1 MEQRMKHPWLC
12 RSMMLLLIFTILAAY
27 MPQATF
33 EAFAATKASVYD
45 GRQLKGSDGKPYYPN
60 NKGGGFYWAKF
71 SNLAG
76 DGFVYRLA
84 RATSAKKTIVVKNGK
99 HEYSGYCLEHGAW
112 LNAGATGYSADA
124 QQELER
130 LRWMRP
136 YSKDTLRGMQL
147 ALLFG
152 RQPGHTQSDV
162 PVKGCNL
169 DDWYWAT
176 QNIIWEYQQ
185 GLRKSPTS
193 GLKARTGSH
202 AMSANWFKDTVKGRP
217 AEKIYNWM
225 NEQIK
230 KYQKQFSFTAPT
242 ERQIKKRQTIKMQAQ
257 SDGTWVAVVKDS
269 NKLNQ
274 DIKTTNK
281 NIKIKRN
288 GNEYT
293 ITSNVD
299 PNTIKKPIKATKDV
313 KGISKPKQDLLV
325 WTTTQDSPI
334 SDSNHLQT
342 VATGGDDP
350 IELYFKL
357 AAAEETEPEP
367 GEPEEPKLPSF
378 ELDVEKLDANLGF
391 DNNTHTGMGDAPLDA
406 TIDLL
411 VDGEVV
417 DSKTLD
423 VNGYSDE
430 PFYFMPWD
438 DASELDYEKVEKK
451 DPETEK
457 VTVHHYWRGER
468 TVSTEE
474 SGVPDGRLSDEKGGT
489 RDHGTITYYAHAVD
503 DGPIEYNITYENGA
517 LTDAADIDPEN
528 PQPMLDDMGSQA
540 YVNDNYRG
548 RLQIVKTKTDLDP
561 FTPENG
567 SGKLEYSTNSKWTI
581 ELTSGGFE
589 DHPYIRVVPVKEGEK
604 GYDEFANCYRVVRD
618 NSGTPADV
626 EHPLTVSKF
635 GQIRIIDLPY
645 GNYLVKEISADSNGY
660 VLESH
665 EVTVTEDGQLIS
677 TDTDNI
683 PKKNKVQIIKTNSE
697 TGKAVRLNENAAF
710 RIKYLGNPDLAD
722 PTLSPNYGK
731 YLPNG
736 SSYTDGAASGKNNYI
751 FKCNADGQ
759 IVLPY
764 ELEYG
769 NYQIEEVTA
778 PEGYFIGEYDEK
790 GVGSSTDMPKKFE
803 DAVVIYDASGD
814 RVTDFTS
821 NKKVIFNKYK
831 FSVTEQTP
839 HQDGK
844 DYVTYYLTVKIPNN
858 PVKGKIQITKNG
870 ESLAGWLHEEF
881 GGNKGFSAV
890 WDRSKLKNA
899 TFRVYAAEDILQ
911 VDDVQRIK
919 AYDSKTNEEVALE
932 EVTRDHSK
940 KNGAL
945 SLWEKLLKTGE
956 KILRWFGLDIGDDNE
971 CRTEYIAKSEK
982 GATYSAKYA
991 VKDKEGI
998 TSTYTVDYSL
1008 SYTKGGMNY
1017 TNIHVKKDMVADD
1030 YVACIDYTTPTLKS
1044 GGEDV
1049 DILDLILPNK
1059 NMVKLNKA
1067 VVDEYGEDDITAKIL
1082 EPMALVVPLN
1092 EDKDPEVKDGW
1103 TLVKKADKYLA
1114 TFEEPQVDD
1123 DGNPILDEETKEPV
1137 TKTIYKVYV
1146 NDNGKK
1152 KWVESDEDGVF
1163 EDANTPKKI
1172 PEGFTKTDKAD
1183 MYQITKNDAES
1194 GKAVYMVWAVDG
1206 GVGRWL
1212 SCDADGNFYKSY
1224 HQEWDFTL
1232 SQHFDCADGFVF
1244 SFDGLIVDAAADN
1257 AAQIAKTVVTNP
1269 WKVTPEITHSDAYQ
1283 YETTDNITTFTAAP
1297 TDAAPVYFKV
1307 NNGIKTSMIYQGG
1320 QTITTINVKQSQLY
1334 NFGVDS
1340 KPEDTTSVE
1349 KLYPTIE
1356 YTTDEETE
1364 LIEWC
1369 KDLTPDNTKFD
1380 RVFDESNYV
1389 KVIRH
1394 EVSPES
1400 KDEVSYEIVI
1410 VTDNKD
1416 ENLGFKVTYPDTTTL
1431 QPINCTDDGEEAGK
1445 LVFKSIEGTMV
1456 YPLGSPV
1463 ATITT
1468 DENGIATTPNLPL
1481 GKYYVQEVK
1490 SGNGHVNS
1498 SEWRE
1503 FELKYADQYTP
1514 LIWDEA
1520 TLDNSAV
1527 SVKVDL
1533 SKLFETSYKSKE
1545 YQPGAGAVFG
1555 IFSAEEITAK
1565 TKTEKKI
1572 DTKKIGSD
1580 SLVGTITTREDG
1592 SGTAIVK
1599 LPLGKYYIKELSA
1612 PEGYKLNGT
1621 KYYFDAVD
1629 ILTADQ
1635 IDFAYDDIGVSGY
1648 VTQDGND
1655 QTIVNIESLY
1665 SKPMNNLKVDGT
1677 EYDLL
1682 QSVTTE
1688 NVVVEKLDGR
1698 TRTKVT
1704 VPTGKSST
1712 VTFANGSTLNIAATK
1727 TTYTAT
1733 FDGGAAPE
1741 LELGNETTLTKAVE
1755 GTKTIV
1761 TYSPKV
1767 TKTNWLSEVAYE
1779 YEPPKNTDKGEGG
1792 FTVVQPAN
1800 KKLALTSAVGTSEI
1814 TASIDYAYAAAELT
1828 FTRGTVTGITV
1839 DDKAIDSADYADGI
1853 TLKRIVKTP
1862 VMVENPDDPE
1872 GEKIQKVDK
1881 DGNLVFETTVNAT
1894 KAVINF
1900 ADGVTYTV
1908 QFDAAGNFYMDASG
1922 YVDDNLETE
1931 SILSVDGNPVT
1942 ADSLKIMKLINIKN
1956 TTAKTY
1962 ARNNTDAGVLNIT
1975 VNNIKND
1982 RIPTDVP
1989 EIPDNPGT
1997 PDIPSIRT
2005 IAKDSET
2012 HEHISKADDK
2022 VTIIDTVSYTA
2033 LTPGQEYTLKGVLM
2047 DKETGKELLA
2057 NGKPVTAEKVFTPE
2071 KSSGTVDMEFT
2082 FDGSKLE
2089 NMATVVFE
2097 ELYKNIDTDKDGKPD
2112 TPEDKLAAAHKDI
2125 TDEGQTIY
2133 FPKIKTNATDS
2144 ETEDHISNADKKV
2157 TIKDEVTYYNL
2168 IPGKEYTVS
2177 GVLMDKE
2184 TGKALLVDGKKI
2196 TAEKTFVADS
2206 ANGSVTLEFTLDAS
2220 ALAGKATVVF
2230 ESLKYDGKEVAV
2242 HKDIKDKNQTVIFKK
2257 KIGTVEL
2264 TPPKGPNPYDDTSI
2278 TVDTI
2283 TPQTGDTTNLFV
2295 WVALALMALLTM
2307 FEVYRKVKTK
2317 ERKE

>member
-1 MEQRMKHPWLC
+1 MLENKKHPIL
-12 RSMMLLLIFTILAAY
+12 RKAFVLLMAVIMLAAY
-27 MPQATF
+27 MPQQ
-33 EAFAATKASVYD
+33 AFQTYAATKASVYD
-45 GRQLKGSDGKPYYPN
+45 GRTLKGSDGKPYYPN
-60 NKGGGFYWAKF
+60 NKGGGYYYAKF
-71 SNLAG
+71 SNAKG

-84 RATSAKKTIVVKNGK
+84 RATSAKKTIVVDNGK
-99 HEYSGYCLEHGAW
+99 ETYQGYCLEHGAW
-112 LNAGATGYSADA
+112 LNAGATGYSAEK
-124 QQELER
+124 QEELEK
-130 LRWMRP
+130 LRWMQP
-136 YSKDTLRGMQL
+136 YSRSTREGMRL

-152 RQPGHTQSDV
+152 KQPGHTQKDV
-162 PVKGCNL
+162 PVEGCNL

-176 QNIIWEYQQ
+176 QNIIWEFQQ
-185 GLRKSPTS
+185 GLRTSVDS
-193 GLKARTGSH
+193 GLKSRTGKY
-202 AMSANWFKDTVKGRP
+202 AMDANWFRDTVKGRP

-225 NEQIK
+225 LTQMK
-230 KYQKQFSFTAPT
+230 KYVNVPSWTAKYSDKIGSRHT
-242 ERQIKKRQTIKMQAQ
+242 VKMQQQA
-257 SDGTWVAVVKDS
+257 DGTWKAVKKDT
-269 NKLNQ
+269 KKVGQ
-274 DIKTTNK
+274 DIKSTNK
-281 NIKIKRN
+281 HIKIKRN
-288 GNEYT
+288 GYEYT
-293 ITSNVD
+293 ITCDVD
-299 PNTIKKPIKATKDV
+299 PKKITKPILAKKNIDV
-313 KGISKPKQDLLV
+313 SKPKQDLLV
-325 WTTTQDSPI
+325 WSTNQKSPVA
-334 SDSNHLQT
+334 DSNHLQT

-350 IELYFKL
+350 VEMYFKVT
-357 AAAEETEPEP
+357 AAEETKPEP
-367 GEPEEPKLPSF
+367 GQPEEPKLPSF
-378 ELDVEKLDANLGF
+378 ELDVEKLDANTGF
-391 DNNTHTGMGDAPLDA
+391 DNDSHTGMGDAALDA

-411 VDGEVV
+411 LDGEVV

-430 PFYFMPWD
+430 PFYFIPWED
-438 DASELDYEKVEKK
+438 TSELNHETIEHEANEEKGEAAW
-451 DPETEK
+451 TE
-457 VTVHHYWRGER
+457 HIW
-468 TVSTEE
+468 TESKTITTRE
-474 SGVPDGRLSDEKGGT
+474 SMPPDGRFPDE
-489 RDHGTITYYAHAVD
+489 REHSHGTIQYYAHTNEKD
-503 DGPIEYNITYENGA
+503 EILYRITYENGT
-517 LTDAADIDPEN
+517 LTSADEIDLDN
-528 PQPMLDDMGSQA
+528 PQPMRDDKGSDA
-540 YVNDNYRG
+540 FVNDNFRG
-548 RLQIVKTKTDLDP
+548 QLQIIKTKTDLDP
-561 FTPENG
+561 FTPDNG

-581 ELTSGGFE
+581 RLNSGGYE
-589 DHPYIRVVPVKEGEK
+589 DCPYIRVVPITKGED
-604 GYDEFANCYRVVRD
+604 GFSAYANNYRVVRD
-618 NSGTPADV
+618 GGGEPAD
-626 EHPLTVSKF
+626 EAHPLTVSQF
-635 GQIRIIDLPY
+635 GQINIVDLPY
-645 GNYLVKEISADSNGY
+645 GNYTVQEISADSNGY

-677 TDTDNI
+677 TDTDNV
-683 PKKNKVQIIKTNSE
+683 PKKNKVQIIKINSE
-697 TGKAVRLNENAAF
+697 TGKPVRLNENAAF

-751 FKCNADGQ
+751 FKCNEDGQ

-769 NYQIEEVTA
+769 NYQLEEVTA

-803 DAVVIYDASGD
+803 DAVVIYDAAGD

-831 FSVTEQTP
+831 FGVTEQTP

-844 DYVTYYLTVKIPNN
+844 DYVTYYLTIKMPNN
-858 PVKGKIQITKNG
+858 PVKGKIQVTKNG

-890 WDRSKLKNA
+890 WDRSKLKDAKFN
-899 TFRVYAAEDILQ
+899 VYAAEDILQ
-911 VDDVQRIK
+911 VDEVQRIK

-945 SLWEKLLKTGE
+945 SFWEKLLKTGE

-982 GATYSAKYA
+982 GATYSAKYS
-991 VKDKEGI
+991 VKDKEGT

-1030 YVACIDYTTPTLKS
+1030 YVAGIDYTTPTLKS
-1044 GGEDV
+1044 GEEDV
-1049 DILDLILPNK
+1049 DIMDLILPNK
-1059 NMVKLNKA
+1059 NMVKLNKK
-1067 VVDEYGEDDITAKIL
+1067 VVDEYGNDDITARIL
-1082 EPMALVVPLN
+1082 KPMTLVVPLD

-1123 DGNPILDEETKEPV
+1123 DGNPILDEETNEPV

-1152 KWVESDEDGVF
+1152 KWVESDEKGAF
-1163 EDANTPKKI
+1163 EDVNTPEDM
-1172 PEGFTKTDKAD
+1172 PEGFTKTDKTD

-1212 SCDADGNFYKSY
+1212 SCDADGNFYRSY

-1320 QTITTINVKQSQLY
+1320 QTITTLEVKQSQLY

-1389 KVIRH
+1389 KAIRH

-1741 LELGNETTLTKAVE
+1741 LELGNETTLAKTVE

-1761 TYSPKV
+1761 AYSPKV
-1767 TKTNWLSEVAYE
+1767 TKTNWLSEVSYE
-1779 YEPPKNTDKGEGG
+1779 YEAPKNTHKGEGG
-1792 FTVVQPAN
+1792 FTVVRPAN

>member
-1 MEQRMKHPWLC
+1 MFETKKHPVL
-12 RSMMLLLIFTILAAY
+12 RKVFVLLMAVVMLAAY
-27 MPQATF
+27 MPQQVFQTTY
-33 EAFAATKASVYD
+33 AATKASVYD
-45 GRQLKGSDGKPYYPN
+45 GRTLKGSDGKPYYPN
-60 NKGGGFYWAKF
+60 NKGGGYYYAKF
-71 SNLAG
+71 SNAKG

-84 RATSAKKTIVVKNGK
+84 RATSAKKTIVVDNGK
-99 HEYSGYCLEHGAW
+99 ETYQGYCLEHGAW
-112 LNAGATGYSADA
+112 LNAGGTGYSAEK
-124 QQELER
+124 QQDLEK

-136 YSKDTLRGMQL
+136 YSESTLQGMRL

-152 RQPGHTQSDV
+152 KQPGHTQKDV
-162 PVKGCNL
+162 PVEGCNL

-176 QNIIWEYQQ
+176 QNIIWEFQQ
-185 GLRKSPTS
+185 GLRTSVDS
-193 GLKARTGSH
+193 GLKSRTGKY
-202 AMSANWFKDTVKGRP
+202 AMDANWFRDTVKGRP
-217 AEKIYNWM
+217 AGKIYDWM
-225 NEQIK
+225 LLQMK
-230 KYQKQFSFTAPT
+230 KYVNVPSWTAKYSDK
-242 ERQIKKRQTIKMQAQ
+242 ITIKQTVKLELQ
-257 SDGTWVAVVKDS
+257 SDGTWRGTVQDS
-269 NKLNQ
+269 RGIGQ
-274 DIKTTNK
+274 DIKSTNK
-281 NIKIKRN
+281 HIKIKRN

-293 ITSNVD
+293 ITCDVD
-299 PNTIKKPIKATKDV
+299 PKTITKPILAKKNIDV
-313 KGISKPKQDLLV
+313 SKPKQDLLV
-325 WTTTQDSPI
+325 WSTNQKSPVA
-334 SDSNHLQT
+334 DSNHLQT

-350 IELYFKL
+350 VEMYFKVT
-357 AAAEETEPEP
+357 AAEETEPEP

-378 ELDVEKLDANLGF
+378 ELDVEKIDKNAGF
-391 DNNTHTGMGDAPLDA
+391 DGDNHTGMGDAALDA

-411 VDGEVV
+411 IDGEVV
-417 DSKTLD
+417 ESKTLN

-430 PFYFMPWD
+430 PFYFIPWE
-438 DASELDYEKVEKK
+438 DASELNYEKVEHEANEEKG
-451 DPETEK
+451 EAAWTEHIWTGSK
-457 VTVHHYWRGER
+457 TIATR
-468 TVSTEE
+468 E
-474 SGVPDGRLSDEKGGT
+474 SMPPDGRFPDE
-489 RDHGTITYYAHAVD
+489 REHSHGTIQYYAHTNEK
-503 DGPIEYNITYENGA
+503 GEILYRITYENGT
-517 LTDAADIDPEN
+517 LTSADEIDLDN
-528 PQPMLDDMGSQA
+528 PQPMTDDKGSDA
-540 YVNDNYRG
+540 FVNDNFRG
-548 RLQIVKTKTDLDP
+548 QLQIIKTKTDLDP
-561 FTPENG
+561 FTPDNG

-581 ELTSGGFE
+581 RLNSGGYE
-589 DHPYIRVVPVKEGEK
+589 DCPYIRVVPITKGED
-604 GYDEFANCYRVVRD
+604 GFSAYANNYRVVRD
-618 NSGTPADV
+618 GSGEPAD
-626 EHPLTVSKF
+626 EAHPLTVSQF
-635 GQIRIIDLPY
+635 GQINIVDLPY
-645 GNYLVKEISADSNGY
+645 GNYTVQEISADSNGY

-677 TDTDNI
+677 TDTDNV

-697 TGKAVRLNENAAF
+697 TGKPVRLNENAAF

-751 FKCNADGQ
+751 FKCNAEGQ

-769 NYQIEEVTA
+769 NYQIEEITA

-790 GVGSSTDMPKKFE
+790 GVGTSPDMPKKFE

-844 DYVTYYLTVKIPNN
+844 DYVTYYLTIKMPNN

-870 ESLAGWLHEEF
+870 ESLAGWLNEEF

-890 WDRSKLKNA
+890 WGKTKLKNA
-899 TFRVYAAEDILQ
+899 KFNVYAAEDILQ

-945 SLWEKLLKTGE
+945 SFWEKLLKTGE

-982 GATYSAKYA
+982 GATYSAKYS
-991 VKDKEGI
+991 VKDKEGT

-1030 YVACIDYTTPTLKS
+1030 YVAGIDYTTPTLKS
-1044 GGEDV
+1044 GEEDV
-1049 DILDLILPNK
+1049 DIMDLILPNK
-1059 NMVKLNKA
+1059 NMVKLNKK
-1067 VVDEYGEDDITAKIL
+1067 VVDEYGNDDITARIL
-1082 EPMALVVPLN
+1082 KPMTLVVPLD

-1123 DGNPILDEETKEPV
+1123 DGNPILDEETNEPV

-1152 KWVESDEDGVF
+1152 KWVESDEKGAF
-1163 EDANTPKKI
+1163 EDVNTPEDM
-1172 PEGFTKTDKAD
+1172 PEGFTKTDKTD

-1212 SCDADGNFYKSY
+1212 SCDADGNFYRSY

-1320 QTITTINVKQSQLY
+1320 QTITTLEVKQSQLY

-1369 KDLTPDNTKFD
+1369 KDLTPDTTKFD

-1389 KVIRH
+1389 KAIRH
-1394 EVSPES
+1394 EVSSES

-1416 ENLGFKVTYPDTTTL
+1416 ETLGFKVTFPDTTTL
-1431 QPINCTDDGEEAGK
+1431 QPVNCTDDNEDAGK

-1481 GKYYVQEVK
+1481 GKYYIQEVK

-1498 SEWRE
+1498 SQWRE

-1520 TLDNSAV
+1520 TLDNAAV
-1527 SVKVDL
+1527 SVKIDL
-1533 SKLFETSYKSKE
+1533 SKLFETAYKSKE
-1545 YQPGAGAVFG
+1545 YQPGGGAVFG

-1599 LPLGKYYIKELSA
+1599 MPLGKYYIKELSA

-1704 VPTGKSST
+1704 VPAGKSST

-1741 LELGNETTLTKAVE
+1741 LELGNETTLAKTVE

-1761 TYSPKV
+1761 AYSPKV
-1767 TKTNWLSEVAYE
+1767 TKTNWLSEVSYE
-1779 YEPPKNTDKGEGG
+1779 YEAPKNTHKGEGG
-1792 FTVVQPAN
+1792 FTVVRPAN
-1800 KKLALTSAVGTSEI
+1800 KKLALTSAVGTSEV

-1828 FTRGTVTGITV
+1828 FTKGTVTGVTV
-1839 DDKAIDSADYADGI
+1839 DENELDAADYADGI
-1853 TLKRIVKTP
+1853 TLKRIIKTP
-1862 VMVENPDDPE
+1862 VMVENPDNPD

-1881 DGNLVFETTVNAT
+1881 DGKPVYETAVNAT

-1908 QFDAAGNFYMDASG
+1908 QFDASGNFYMDASG
-1922 YVDDNLETE
+1922 YVDDDLETE

-1942 ADSLKIMKLINIKN
+1942 ADFLKTMKLINIKN

-1989 EIPDNPGT
+1989 EIPDIPGT
-1997 PDIPSIRT
+1997 PDTPSIRT
-2005 IAKDSET
+2005 TAKDSET
-2012 HEHISKADDK
+2012 HEHISKADSK
-2022 VTIIDTVSYTA
+2022 VTIIDTVSYTG

-2047 DKETGKELLA
+2047 DKATGKELLV
-2057 NGKPVTAEKVFTPE
+2057 NGKPVTAEKVFIPE

-2112 TPEDKLAAAHKDI
+2112 TPEDKLAAVHKDI

-2278 TVDTI
+2278 TVETI
-2283 TPQTGDTTNLFV
+2283 TPKTGDTANLLI
-2295 WVALALMALLTM
+2295 WIALAVMALLAI
-2307 FEVYRKVKTK
+2307 FEIYRKIR
-2317 ERKE
+2317 RKE